1 MEEKEKEKKLGLYLI
16 PSGVFKHL
24 WEGFI
29 SAHRTSDKVITRATL
44 SIFSFISVYKK
55 EMLDSNKY
63 TSLLEIL
70 KEYLK
75 YKSPDWVV
83 IKYIA

>member
-1 MEEKEKEKKLGLYLI
+1 MDEKERDKKEGLYKF
-16 PSGVFKHL
+16 PSGVFKYL
-24 WEGFI
+24 WEAFI
-29 SAHRTSDKVITRATL
+29 SAHRTSDKVLTRATL
-44 SIFSFISVYKK
+44 SIFSFVSVYKK